1 MPAAYAS
8 DTDDRQAAQDRRAS
22 VLLRTQAL
30 QDADLP
36 VLTGF
41 EDQPTRDLINA
52 NRYLRRAG
60 MGSLKPVLPLFLKLK
75 GQPYTLHNYFPFE
88 PFFRTRM
95 PKSVLLK
102 TGRQVSKCMAAT
114 QLVLLASGTRVQAFR
129 LKVGDV
135 ILSWSADQG
144 QFVPRRITKVWNTGV
159 KKVNRLVTTTGFNV
173 VVTPDHR
180 MLVRDGDNHTE
191 GYRETRHIYRGDYL
205 AVQGNKGAM
214 EWERVTH
221 NASDGEAE
229 TLDIEVEVD
238 HNFVM
243 DRAVSHNSTSLAAQG
258 IVFSNSIPFFSTL
271 YVTPLFEMVRR
282 FSHNYVRQFL
292 EESPV
297 RRLFLGKNT
306 TNSVLQR
313 TYRNGSSMYFSY
325 AFLDAERTRGI
336 PADKNVIDEI
346 QDMNYDFLQIIHETL
361 SGSPWGLRQY
371 AGTPKSLDNSCEKL
385 WTDSSQAEW
394 MIQCQEAGCGHW
406 NVPAS
411 DWDLLDMIG
420 PWRRDITDKSPG
432 VVCSQCVTPTGHRKP
447 LNPRLGRWV
456 HRYPERRWTFA
467 GYHVPQII
475 MPMHYGSQEKWDTLL
490 GKQAGRNNTTPT
502 TFLNEVCGESCDTGA
517 KLVTET
523 ELRAAACLPWPRK
536 AAEAVKH
543 LNRYKYRV
551 LSIDWG
557 GGGGK
562 LKSAGANKGG
572 DVKRDRTSFTAY
584 AVLGIR
590 HNGDVEV
597 IWGHRSVRTHDW
609 HYEAQLALE
618 ALTRFKCSH
627 IVHDYSGAGEGR
639 LVMLYQSGLPTR
651 NIINIR
657 YQGFGHSIMNFHE
670 ATEDHPHDWYS
681 VDKSRSL
688 VTCCLCIKY
697 GLIKFF
703 QYDYERAD
711 NAGLIHDFLALIEEK
726 VDTRIGADAYVI
738 VRNPNASDDFAHA
751 VNMGACALWWMSKKW
766 PNVAA
771 AAKFKLSSEVL
782 KYCHPMGKV
791 DWADF

>member
-1 MPAAYAS
+1 MAASYGTVTEDQRRESLDRRHEIFLRAKALDDAAMMPA
-8 DTDDRQAAQDRRAS
+8 
-22 VLLRTQAL
+22 
-30 QDADLP
+30 
-36 VLTGF
+36 LTGF
-41 EDQPTRDLINA
+41 EDQATKDLLRA
-52 NRYLRRAG
+52 NQFLRQAG
-60 MGSLKPVLPLFLKLK
+60 MPSLKPLLPLLLKLK
-75 GQPYTLHNYFPFE
+75 GKPYTLDNYFPFE

-95 PKSVLLK
+95 AKSTILK
-102 TGRQVSKCMAAT
+102 TGRQVSK
-114 QLVLLASGTRVQAFR
+114 
-129 LKVGDV
+129 
-135 ILSWSADQG
+135 
-144 QFVPRRITKVWNTGV
+144 
-159 KKVNRLVTTTGFNV
+159 
-173 VVTPDHR
+173 
-180 MLVRDGDNHTE
+180 
-191 GYRETRHIYRGDYL
+191 
-205 AVQGNKGAM
+205 
-214 EWERVTH
+214 
-221 NASDGEAE
+221 
-229 TLDIEVEVD
+229 
-238 HNFVM
+238 
-243 DRAVSHNSTSLAAQG
+243 STSLAAQG
-258 IVFSNSIPFFSTL
+258 IAFSNSVPFFATL

-297 RRLFLGKNT
+297 RRLFLGNNT

-361 SGSPWGLRQY
+361 SGSPWGLTQY
-371 AGTPKSLDNSCEKL
+371 AGTPKCAPLDSPVLTPHGIRMLGDLRVGDTVLAWSGSEFVAAKVTAIWLTGHKQCWKLRTENGRSARTSPDHRLLTVGGYRPMSEISTGDLIATYSQRGRFEWSRVESIEVERHEVPTCDIEVTPHHNFVQSGIVSHNSLDNSCQKL

-394 MIQCQEAGCGHW
+394 MIKCDSPGCGHW

-420 PWRRDITDKSPG
+420 PWHRDISDKIPA
-432 VVCSQCVTPTGHRKP
+432 VVCSQCATPTGHRKP
-447 LNPRLGRWV
+447 LNPRNGRWV
-456 HRYPERRWTFA
+456 HRFPERRWKFA
-467 GYHVPQII
+467 GYHVPQQI
-475 MPMHYGSQEKWDTLL
+475 MPMHYGNPEKWDALL
-490 GKQAGRNNTTPT
+490 GKQQGRNNTTPT
-502 TFLNEVCGESCDTGA
+502 TFLNEVCGEACDAGA

-523 ELRAAACLPWPRK
+523 ELRAAACLPWRRK
-536 AAEAVKH
+536 AAEATKH

-562 LKSAGANKGG
+562 LKSSGGAAKGG
-572 DVKRDRTSFTAY
+572 DVKRERTSFTAY
-584 AVLGIR
+584 AVLGIK
-590 HNGDVEV
+590 HNGEVEV
-597 IWGHRSVRTHDW
+597 IWGHRSIRTHDW

-639 LVMLYQSGLPTR
+639 LVMLYQSGLPPR

-657 YQGFGHSIMNFHE
+657 YQGFGHSIMNHHP

-681 VDKSRSL
+681 IDKSRSL
-688 VTCCLCIKY
+688 VTCCLCIKF

-703 QYDYERAD
+703 QYDYESAD
-711 NAGLIHDFLALIEEK
+711 NPGLIQDFLALIEEK
-726 VDTRIGADAYVI
+726 VDTRIGSDAYVI
-738 VRNPNASDDFAHA
+738 VRNPNSTDDFAHA
-751 VNMGACALWWMSKKW
+751 VNMGACSLWWLSKKW

-771 AAKFKLSSEVL
+771 AAKFKLSAEVM
-782 KYCHPMGKV
+782 KYVHPMGKV